1 MSKEQES
8 TEGTCSKDEEK
19 TKGKY
24 TTRQNTMGGLR
35 TLSVDRTALLSFH
48 CFFFSSFLSR

>member
-24 TTRQNTMGGLR
+24 TTRQNT
-35 TLSVDRTALLSFH
+35 
-48 CFFFSSFLSR
+48 

>member
-8 TEGTCSKDEEK
+8 TEGTYSKDEK

-24 TTRQNTMGGLR
+24 TTRQIHN
-35 TLSVDRTALLSFH
+35 
-48 CFFFSSFLSR
+48 

>member
-8 TEGTCSKDEEK
+8 TEGTYSKDEEK

-24 TTRQNTMGGLR
+24 TTRQIHN
-35 TLSVDRTALLSFH
+35 
-48 CFFFSSFLSR
+48 